1 MKLKSHPK
9 YIFVVAFLLIG
20 SANLYSQNSREDL
33 EERRIQLRE
42 EIQKIN
48 NLRSSNKKKE
58 KSVLTEVEDLDRQ
71 IRTTENLIKVT
82 NQQANLLTRDI
93 SSNSAKIQ
101 TLRKELES
109 LKEDYGK
116 MIQKS
121 YKSKSQQ
128 SRIMFLLSS
137 QNFLQAYKRLQYM
150 KQYANYRKKQGDEIK
165 VKSEELQ
172 SLNLNLLDQKKVKE
186 KLIVEN
192 RSTREQLGKNKQSQQ
207 VLIKSIRQK
216 EGDFASQIKK
226 KQQEMNA
233 IDKQIDEIIRAS
245 IAKAN
250 KESGS
255 KSRDTY
261 ELTPEAKVLAANFA
275 SNKGKLPWPVRSG
288 VVSMRFGTQPHPIV
302 KSTTVNSNGVR
313 IDTDK
318 GAKARAVF
326 GGTVSEVQAVKGA
339 NKAIMVRHGDYITI
353 YNNLSNVYV
362 TKGDA
367 VTLGQDIGEVATSSS
382 SGKTTLHFLIYK
394 NTEKMD
400 PADWILKM

>member
-1 MKLKSHPK
+1 M
-9 YIFVVAFLLIG
+9 
-20 SANLYSQNSREDL
+20 
-33 EERRIQLRE
+33 
-42 EIQKIN
+42 
-48 NLRSSNKKKE
+48 
-58 KSVLTEVEDLDRQ
+58 
-71 IRTTENLIKVT
+71 
-82 NQQANLLTRDI
+82 
-93 SSNSAKIQ
+93 
-101 TLRKELES
+101 
-109 LKEDYGK
+109 
-116 MIQKS
+116 
-121 YKSKSQQ
+121 
-128 SRIMFLLSS
+128 
-137 QNFLQAYKRLQYM
+137 
-150 KQYANYRKKQGDEIK
+150 
-165 VKSEELQ
+165 Q
-172 SLNLNLLDQKKVKE
+172 SLNIHLLDQKKVKE

-192 RSTREQLGKNKQSQQ
+192 RSTRSQLEKNKQSQQ
-207 VLIKSIRQK
+207 VLMKSIRQK

-288 VVSMRFGTQPHPIV
+288 VVSMRFGTQPHAIV

-318 GAKARAVF
+318 GTKARAVF

-367 VTLGQDIGEVATSSS
+367 VTIGQDIGEVATSSS

>member
-1 MKLKSHPK
+1 MKLKSYPQ
-9 YIFVVAFLLIG
+9 YIFIVAFLFIG

-58 KSVLTEVEDLDRQ
+58 KSVLTEVEDLVRQ

-93 SSNSAKIQ
+93 SANTGKIQ

-165 VKSEELQ
+165 VKSEQLQ
-172 SLNLNLLDQKKVKE
+172 SLNIHLLDQKKVKE

-192 RSTREQLGKNKQSQQ
+192 RSTRSQLEKNKQSQQ

-288 VVSMRFGTQPHPIV
+288 VVSMRFGTQQHPIV

-367 VTLGQDIGEVATSSS
+367 VSLGQDIGEVATSSS

>member
-1 MKLKSHPK
+1 MKLKSYPN
-9 YIFVVAFLLIG
+9 YIFIVVFLFIG
-20 SANLYSQNSREDL
+20 SANLYAQNTRESL

-48 NLRSSNKKKE
+48 NLRSSNKKAE

-93 SSNSAKIQ
+93 SSNTSKIQ

-165 VKSEELQ
+165 VKSEQLQ
-172 SLNLNLLDQKKVKE
+172 SLNIHLLDQKKVKE

-192 RSTREQLGKNKQSQQ
+192 RSTRSQLEKNKQSQQ
-207 VLIKSIRQK
+207 VLMKSIRQK

-318 GAKARAVF
+318 GTKARAVF
-326 GGTVSEVQAVKGA
+326 GGTVSEVQAVKCA

-367 VTLGQDIGEVATSSS
+367 VTIGQDIGEVATSSS

>member
-1 MKLKSHPK
+1 MKLKSYPQ
-9 YIFVVAFLLIG
+9 YIFIVAFLFIG
-20 SANLYSQNSREDL
+20 SASLYSQNSREDL

-58 KSVLTEVEDLDRQ
+58 KSVLTEVEDLVRQ

-93 SSNSAKIQ
+93 SANTGKIQ

-165 VKSEELQ
+165 VKSEQLQ
-172 SLNLNLLDQKKVKE
+172 SLNIHLLDQKKVKE
-186 KLIVEN
+186 QLIVEN
-192 RSTREQLGKNKQSQQ
+192 RSTRSQLEKNKQSQQ

-261 ELTPEAKVLAANFA
+261 ELTPEAKLLAANFA
-275 SNKGKLPWPVRSG
+275 SNKGKLPWPLRSG
-288 VVSMRFGTQPHPIV
+288 VVSMRFGTQQHPIV

-367 VTLGQDIGEVATSSS
+367 VSLGQDIGEVATSSS

>member
-1 MKLKSHPK
+1 MKLHTSSKH
-9 YIFVVAFLLIG
+9 IFIITFLLIG
-20 SANLYSQNSREDL
+20 CAEVYSQDTRESL
-33 EERRIQLRE
+33 EERRIELRD

-48 NLRSSNKKKE
+48 SLRSSNKKKE

-82 NQQANLLTRDI
+82 NQQANILTRDI
-93 SSNSAKIQ
+93 SSNTSKIQ

-150 KQYANYRKKQGDEIK
+150 KQYANYRRKQGDEIK

-172 SLNLNLLDQKKVKE
+172 VLNTNLLDQKKVKE
-186 KLIVEN
+186 KLVIEN
-192 RSTREQLGKNKQSQQ
+192 RATRAQLEQNRKSQQ
-207 VLIKSIRQK
+207 VLIKSIRSK
-216 EGDFASQIKK
+216 EGVFASQIKK
-226 KQQEMNA
+226 KQQEINA
-233 IDKQIDEIIRAS
+233 IDRQIDEIIRAS

-255 KSRDTY
+255 SSRDVY
-261 ELTPEAKVLAANFA
+261 ELTPEAKALAANFA

-288 VVSMRFGTQPHPIV
+288 VISMRFGTQQHPIV
-302 KSTTVNSNGVR
+302 KSTTIESNGVR

-318 GAKARAVF
+318 GAKARAIF

-339 NKAIMVRHGDYITI
+339 NKAVMVRHGDYITI

-362 TKGDA
+362 TKGD
-367 VTLGQDIGEVATSSS
+367 VVSLNQDIGEVATSSS

-394 NTEKMD
+394 NTDKMD
-400 PADWILKM
+400 PEVWIGKM